1 MDEQKKEQEVP
12 ENKEK
17 PQSLPTRSLFLMMI
31 AGAYLI
37 YTGYMLCKNVVEGL
51 EGASWGFF
59 AAGVFF
65 IVVGA
70 GMLFHGIKSYSA
82 SAKEKKL
89 AAEMENQDTEQL
101 VQSEAAE
108 AEQVETIEAAQ
119 AAEELNP
126 EEK

>member
-89 AAEMENQDTEQL
+89 AEEMENQDTEQF
-101 VQSEAAE
+101 VQPE
-108 AEQVETIEAAQ
+108 AEQAETIEEVAQ

>member
-89 AAEMENQDTEQL
+89 AEEMENQDTEQF
-101 VQSEAAE
+101 VQPE
-108 AEQVETIEAAQ
+108 AEQAETIEAAQ